1 MNHLQS
7 YDACVV
13 CGSRRAFVLATR
25 EELADQNQYRNWL
38 FRRAL
43 PNTPDYMLDD
53 LTDFTNT
60 YDARLV
66 VCENCGLVCRDPR
79 FSPQASLQ
87 AYAQDDY
94 APEWLEQTFE
104 EYYRAFRLQMPELGI
119 KIGRAATVLEI
130 GSYVGGFL
138 AAAGDYGWHAQG
150 VDVGRRVSEFT
161 RGKGLDVFQ
170 GTLAQADL
178 ASGSFDAVFVWVCF
192 DQLPDPW
199 AELKEIRRLLK
210 KGGWL
215 VLEVPSG
222 DFIKLLLRMT
232 HMVPSLAVREQA
244 WKLLAYTGLAGFPY
258 QIGYTPATLRR
269 ILNASGFCRIEI
281 RNAFN
286 IWDSAGSKS
295 MKHIPEQKRY
305 VLGAYRIAQ
314 LIESLSFHR
323 LVQSPWIKAC
333 CRNI

>member
-13 CGSRRAFVLATR
+13 CGSRRAFVLVTR
-25 EELADQNQYRNWL
+25 EELGDQARYRDRL

-43 PNTPDYMLDD
+43 AGTPDYMLHD
-53 LTDFTNT
+53 LTVFTNT

-79 FSPQASLQ
+79 FAPQASLQ
-87 AYAQDDY
+87 AYAQDVY
-94 APEWLEQTFE
+94 APEWLEQAFE
-104 EYYRAFRLQMPELGI
+104 QYYHAFRLQMPQLGI

-138 AAAGDYGWHAQG
+138 AAARDYGWHAQG
-150 VDVGRRVSEFT
+150 VDVGRHVSEFT
-161 RGKGLDVFQ
+161 HGKGLDVFP
-170 GTLAQADL
+170 GTLAQANL

-215 VLEVPSG
+215 VLEVPNG
-222 DFIKLLLRMT
+222 DFIKLLQRVTFLFRS
-232 HMVPSLAVREQA
+232 PALREQV
-244 WKLLAYTGLAGFPY
+244 WRLLAYTGLAGFPY

-269 ILNASGFCRIEI
+269 VLNASGFCRIEI
-281 RNAFN
+281 RNAIN
-286 IWDSAGSKS
+286 IWDSPGSEV
-295 MKHIPEQKRY
+295 MEPIPEQKRY
-305 VLGAYRIAQ
+305 VLGAFRIAQ
-314 LIESLSFHR
+314 MIQSVSFQR
-323 LVQSPWIKAC
+323 IAQGPWIKASC
-333 CRNI
+333 LSI